1 MAQPERP
8 LSPFMQYRWQYTNTL
23 SILHRITGI
32 LLSLCFFVLV
42 YWLAAAA
49 AGPQRYAVAQA
60 ALGSLPVQLLLAGGL
75 FSFCYHLLNGIRH
88 LFWDAGYG
96 FELPVARKS
105 GLAVAAAALVAAPL
119 LWLLLRSTLGGAP

>member
-8 LSPFMQYRWQYTNTL
+8 RSPFMQYRWQYTNTT

-49 AGPQRYAVAQA
+49 GGPEQYGR
-60 ALGSLPVQLLLAGGL
+60 ALACIGSPLGQLVLFGGL
-75 FSFCYHLLNGIRH
+75 FSFCYHLLNGVRH
-88 LFWDAGYG
+88 LFFDAGYG
-96 FELPVARKS
+96 FELAVARKT
-105 GLAVAAAALVAAPL
+105 GWAVGIGSVVMAVV
-119 LWLLLRSTLGGAP
+119 LWVFVGMTLGGAA

>member
-23 SILHRITGI
+23 SILHRVTGI

-42 YWLAAAA
+42 YWFSA
-49 AGPQRYAVAQA
+49 AGAGPERYAHAMA
-60 ALGSLPVQLLLAGGL
+60 TIGSPLVQVLLAGGL

-96 FELPVARKS
+96 FELPVARKT
-105 GLAVAAAALVAAPL
+105 GWAAAIGAVVLTLV
-119 LWLLLRSTLGGAP
+119 LWVVLGLSLGGAA

>member
-49 AGPQRYAVAQA
+49 AGPESYSA
-60 ALGSLPVQLLLAGGL
+60 ALVRIGSLPVRLLLLGGL
-75 FSFCYHLLNGIRH
+75 FSY
-88 LFWDAGYG
+88 LFRRVCG
-96 FELPVARKS
+96 RI
-105 GLAVAAAALVAAPL
+105 AVE
-119 LWLLLRSTLGGAP
+119 

>member
-1 MAQPERP
+1 MAQPQRP
-8 LSPFMQYRWQYTNTL
+8 LSPFMQYRWQYTNTF
-23 SILHRITGI
+23 SFLHRITGI
-32 LLSLCFFVLV
+32 LLSVCFFLFV

-49 AGPQRYAVAQA
+49 AGPEAYADAQA
-60 ALGSLPVQLLLAGGL
+60 RLASPLVRLALCGGL

-105 GLAVAAAALVAAPL
+105 GWAAFLGAVVLTVVLYGVLAASV
-119 LWLLLRSTLGGAP
+119 GGAA

>member
-42 YWLAAAA
+42 YWLAAAG
-49 AGPQRYAVAQA
+49 AGPARYAAAQGVI
-60 ALGSLPVQLLLAGGL
+60 GSPLVQLLLLGGL

-105 GLAVAAAALVAAPL
+105 GWAVAIGAVVLTLALWIALGAA
-119 LWLLLRSTLGGAP
+119 LGGAA

>member
-23 SILHRITGI
+23 SILHRATGV

-42 YWLAAAA
+42 YWFAA
-49 AGPQRYAVAQA
+49 AGAGPVRYASAVATI
-60 ALGSLPVQLLLAGGL
+60 GSPLVQLLLIGGL
-75 FSFCYHLLNGIRH
+75 FSFCFHLLNGIRH

-96 FELPVARKS
+96 FELPLARKTGWAAAIGAVVLTIVLWLVL
-105 GLAVAAAALVAAPL
+105 GLA
-119 LWLLLRSTLGGAP
+119 LGGAV